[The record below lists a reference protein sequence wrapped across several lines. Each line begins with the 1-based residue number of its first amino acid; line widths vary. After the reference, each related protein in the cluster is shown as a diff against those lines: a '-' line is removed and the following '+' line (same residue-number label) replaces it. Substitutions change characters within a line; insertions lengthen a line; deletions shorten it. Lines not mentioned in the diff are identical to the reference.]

1 MALRTFVKVSAVNN
15 LTDARYC
22 AGMYVNLLGFS
33 LEKDGKNFVSPEKHK
48 EITDW
53 LSGLEYVA
61 EFDKA
66 DGDTISDAL
75 ASYEGFSFI
84 ESERLEVLEQLS
96 KKGYGLILRKEI
108 KCEDDLD
115 LSTAELETIQRLQII
130 LLLIGDDITISEKA
144 QKKIAGLSSKVEVL
158 LGFGLEAEQIDKLL
172 EATQVK
178 GIALHGG
185 EEIRPGFKDFD
196 ELAEI
201 LEALE
206 TED

>member
-22 AGMYVNLLGFS
+22 AGMYVNLIGFS
-33 LEKDGKNFVSPEKHK
+33 LEKESKNFVSPEKYK

-53 LSGLEYVA
+53 LSGLEYAA
-61 EFDKA
+61 EFDEA
-66 DGDTISDAL
+66 DAASISETLDK
-75 ASYEGFSFI
+75 YEGFSFI

-108 KCEDDLD
+108 KSEKDLD
-115 LSTAELETIQRLQII
+115 LSPNEQETLDRLQIM
-130 LLLIGDDITISEKA
+130 LLLVGEAAKISKEG
-144 QKKIAGLSSKVEVL
+144 QEKIATLSTKADVL
-158 LGFGLEAEQIDKLL
+158 LGFGLEAGQIDELL
-172 EATQVK
+172 ENTSVK
-178 GIALHGG
+178 GIALQGG

-206 TED
+206 IED

>member
-61 EFDKA
+61 EFDQA